1 MSSNNSTISAANVQS
16 ALFSQYLS
24 LTLGFVILIIGIIGN
39 SLNILIFLTFGTY
52 KSSACSQYML
62 AGSLFDLV
70 FLLIGIITRILGQGF
85 NLDFTLTSRV
95 WCKLRPSI
103 LEMIS
108 LCSFTCLCLQSVDVF
123 CCTSRSVAMRQR
135 SNVKISRYL
144 LIGLVLFWTVHE
156 LPSFIFQDLVSVNDV
171 PMCLQTNAIY
181 LFYHTYISTVGL
193 TICVPIIVI
202 SVFGFCIYRN
212 LRFSTLAERRSVPVF
227 LRQITRMALF
237 QIGIVLI
244 FQCPYGVAT
253 AYFIGSTNLVK
264 SPDRQQQDKLTQ
276 TFFNVYVYGLYAVRN
291 KSRAIL

>member
-1 MSSNNSTISAANVQS
+1 
-16 ALFSQYLS
+16 
-24 LTLGFVILIIGIIGN
+24 
-39 SLNILIFLTFGTY
+39 
-52 KSSACSQYML
+52 
-62 AGSLFDLV
+62 
-70 FLLIGIITRILGQGF
+70 
-85 NLDFTLTSRV
+85 
-95 WCKLRPSI
+95 
-103 LEMIS
+103 
-108 LCSFTCLCLQSVDVF
+108 
-123 CCTSRSVAMRQR
+123 
-135 SNVKISRYL
+135 
-144 LIGLVLFWTVHE
+144 
-156 LPSFIFQDLVSVNDV
+156 
-171 PMCLQTNAIY
+171 
-181 LFYHTYISTVGL
+181 
-193 TICVPIIVI
+193 VI